1 MYYNILATNVLHSRF
16 LRVGTKKPAREER
29 AGKAPADYVWTKP
42 DASVTLGHQCLC
54 YYMPLLN
61 DTQIYEL
68 CGQLFKHPVFE
79 LNYRILMVIIK

>member
-1 MYYNILATNVLHSRF
+1 
-16 LRVGTKKPAREER
+16 VGTKKPAREER

-68 CGQLFKHPVFE
+68 HRTNVQINKNKHEISEFQENYANSQSLTPIFE
-79 LNYRILMVIIK
+79 FIG